1 MKQLRLLMSFYNRNV
16 FASCLLLVIMTLS
29 LFSVTNAVGQYRYLF
44 YARGVLAGSKMEN
57 AVYFMPEYSP
67 DQMNLQAVS
76 EKIGTLSQKLA
87 EFPAVKD
94 TAVIRSGSMRFNG
107 RGGNFQLCGQSMLNF
122 KLNLAGGNWFPDDAQ
137 QSEGQINGIVGG
149 NTLFRRVSPGDDIT
163 VSVFDKQGA
172 ESSLKVHIVG
182 KLADPPL
189 LPAFGSAAIG
199 TTVTANSFL
208 QPADATILLQET
220 PQLSGFL
227 GEKSETQVEPNF
239 FVRFSGSAK
248 QAEIGKAETFMKENG
263 TFSTYEEIMTA
274 SDEKIKDDRNKQLV
288 MPLFFLFVSTMAL
301 ISVSTL
307 MVRKKLGEHSIYY
320 LCGCSRVK
328 SFCYLLGGIG
338 LISIAACLINIL
350 EIAFHPVLEAVG
362 ILQISNAILDSTS
375 ILILVIY
382 LVVVVLIS
390 AILPFL
396 VFFRESPIEL
406 YRRRES

>member
-1 MKQLRLLMSFYNRNV
+1 MKQLRLLMNFYDRNV
-16 FASCLLLVIMTLS
+16 FASSLLLVIMTLS
-29 LFSVTNAVGQYRYLF
+29 LFSVTNAVGKYRYLF
-44 YARGVLAGSKMEN
+44 YARDVLAGSKMES

-76 EKIGTLSQKLA
+76 EKVGTLSQKLT

-94 TAVIRSGSMRFNG
+94 TAVIRAGNIRFNG
-107 RGGNFQLCGQSMLNF
+107 RDGNFQLCGQSMLNF
-122 KLNLAGGNWFPDDAQ
+122 KLNLAGGNWFPDDAP
-137 QSEGQINGIVGG
+137 EGQINGIVGG
-149 NTLFRRVSPGDDIT
+149 NTLFRRVSPGDNIT
-163 VSVFDKQGA
+163 VSIFDKQGT
-172 ESSLKVHIVG
+172 ESQLKVHIVG

-189 LPAFGSAAIG
+189 LPAFGSSAIG
-199 TTVTANSFL
+199 GTVMANNFL
-208 QPADATILLQET
+208 QPGDATILLQET
-220 PQLSGFL
+220 PQLAGFL
-227 GEKSETQVEPNF
+227 EGKSEMQVEPNF
-239 FVRFSGSAK
+239 FVRFSGSAS
-248 QAEIGKAETFMKENG
+248 QSEIEKAEEFMKENG
-263 TFSTYEEIMTA
+263 TFSAYEEIMTA
-274 SDEKIKDDRNKQLV
+274 SDEEIKEDRNKQLV

-338 LISIAACLINIL
+338 LISIVACLINIL
-350 EIAFHPVLEAVG
+350 VIAFHPVLEAIGV
-362 ILQISNAILDSTS
+362 LHISNAILDSTS

-396 VFFRESPIEL
+396 IFFRESPIEL